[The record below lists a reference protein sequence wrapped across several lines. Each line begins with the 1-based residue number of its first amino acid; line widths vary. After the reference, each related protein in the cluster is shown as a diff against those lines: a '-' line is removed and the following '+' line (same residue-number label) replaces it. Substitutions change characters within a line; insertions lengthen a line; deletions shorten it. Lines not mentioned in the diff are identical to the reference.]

1 MTQTKPEQA
10 QIEARIQQVLAEVI
24 APRLAEHG
32 GGIDFKSFENG
43 VVQVHFRGACAG
55 CPSAMQTIE
64 ELVLVE
70 LAAAVPE
77 VAEVA
82 IAQNI
87 SEDMLDLARQ
97 ILSKSKE

>member
-1 MTQTKPEQA
+1 MTDSKPDQA
-10 QIEARIQQVLAEVI
+10 QIEAKIQQVLAEVV

-32 GGIDFKSFENG
+32 GGIDFKNFTDG

-77 VAEVA
+77 VQEVA

-87 SEDMLDLARQ
+87 SDDMLEMARK
-97 ILSKSKE
+97 ILTKGKE